1 MLIEHKI
8 TFQKDGLTITQ
19 RVGESVAG
27 SPPNTNILV
36 GDNALKGSFKDSVAA
51 RAVKPAAGGA
61 PGDKPGGG
69 GGPGDKPGGGGG
81 PGDKPGGGGGPDG
94 AGTAP
99 IILIGPIVLVGPTS
113 EIAKKSEE

>member
-81 PGDKPGGGGGPDG
+81 PDG